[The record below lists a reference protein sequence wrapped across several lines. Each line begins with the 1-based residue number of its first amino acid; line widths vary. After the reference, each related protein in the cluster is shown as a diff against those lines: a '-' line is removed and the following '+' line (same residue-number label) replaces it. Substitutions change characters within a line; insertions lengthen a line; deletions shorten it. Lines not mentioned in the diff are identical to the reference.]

1 MNKQLLATFWS
12 GEFGSTGLWIGI
24 LATLALGFGM
34 MFLFSIAPTRARKFI
49 VGGFTFIAGLFYV
62 LLYFWPSAPQKK
74 AGEIPRDLTE
84 SVSFW
89 LQDSVSIVGTIANI
103 LTVFLLG
110 LGIYSLLRIHAGK
123 LMKMQKD
130 WVFSLILLIAMF
142 SMVFFGYADFIQKH
156 REGGEL
162 LNFPENWGF
171 VQYAK
176 DLLFDGLLQQM
187 DAAMFSLIAFFI
199 LSAAYRAFRIRS
211 IESTILLAAALIMML
226 SLMGGLEYI
235 WSQGVNKIT
244 GDDPGSFL
252 NNFKLKAMADWISS
266 NVQTPS
272 LRAIDFGIGVGALAM
287 GLRLWLSLERGGMS
301 TS

>member
-1 MNKQLLATFWS
+1 MKLPLLASFWA
-12 GEFGSTGLWIGI
+12 GDFGSSGLWIGI
-24 LATLALGFGM
+24 AATLVIGFGM
-34 MFLFSIAPTRARKFI
+34 FFGFMVAPTRARKII
-49 VGGFTFIAGLFYV
+49 VGFFTFIAGLYWVAYF
-62 LLYFWPSAPQKK
+62 FWPVAAQRKP
-74 AGEIPRDLTE
+74 GDMPRDFLE
-84 SVSFW
+84 RGSFW
-89 LQDSVSIVGTIANI
+89 LEDAKPIFGNTANI

-130 WVFSLILLIAMF
+130 WVFSLILLISMF

-162 LNFPENWGF
+162 LNFPESWGW
-171 VQYAK
+171 VQYGK
-176 DLLFDGLLQQM
+176 DILFDGLLQQM

-211 IESTILLAAALIMML
+211 IESTILLAAALVMML
-226 SLMGGLEYI
+226 SLMGYAEYY
-235 WSQGVNKIT
+235 WAKGVDGIT
-244 GDDPGSFL
+244 GGDAASFL
-252 NNFKLKAMADWISS
+252 NNFKLKAMADWIGS
-266 NVQTPS
+266 NIQTSS